1 MSYAAKANE
10 ADARQ
15 EISNELRDAGLHW
28 LGEIARTGIER
39 DRVTAAVTHGKPG
52 DAAIQLA
59 NAMHADLIVLGR
71 RGTGLVAPALLGST
85 VGTVL
90 HGSPCPVLVVTE
102 PNEASAA

>member
-1 MSYAAKANE
+1 
-10 ADARQ
+10 
-15 EISNELRDAGLHW
+15 
-28 LGEIARTGIER
+28 
-39 DRVTAAVTHGKPG
+39 
-52 DAAIQLA
+52 
-59 NAMHADLIVLGR
+59 MHADLIVLGR